1 MQECHSD
8 MGCIG
13 ISLDRC
19 SVNNALPSCSKP
31 VIHWGCNLGFAYKF
45 CCNIFPVISPSVN
58 IYRKGN
64 KMLFHGHEKISVQKL
79 LSHSHV
85 YCISKV
91 KIWVGSGRVGWGGV
105 GWGGGVGGGGGW
117 GGGGGGGGQH
127 VCNTWIDSQVGEIY
141 RIKSQNYQ
149 RLITIS
155 EVPYCMTFRWCYL
168 ISV

>member
-64 KMLFHGHEKISVQKL
+64 KMLFHGHEKISVRKL
-79 LSHSHV
+79 LSNSHV

-91 KIWVGSGRVGWGGV
+91 KIWVCVCVCW
-105 GWGGGVGGGGGW
+105 
-117 GGGGGGGGQH
+117 GGGGQH
-127 VCNTWIDSQVGEIY
+127 VCNTWIDSQMGEIY

-155 EVPYCMTFRWCYL
+155 EVSYCMTFRWCYL
-168 ISV
+168 ISVS